1 MRGGVWRVVML
12 GLAVTA
18 AALVFLGVEITQLA
32 ADDRTAFTR
41 GLAICGLGLLAV
53 WFVFS
58 RLSRHFR
65 DLDRLSDRL
74 SGARNRVDLEPMSGE
89 LARLAEAVSLA
100 RGGERGLGEGLLGG
114 GRIDRA
120 LRAALALSDDPLL
133 ILDEHGRVEQL
144 NPAAARVL
152 GVEEGADIGKSL
164 LRDDLARA
172 MERARG
178 GGVPITAVLRR
189 TEDGELSARVAD
201 LGLSAGVLLSFPARG
216 MAHAAGLSGK
226 RTLSLRPAQP
236 ATPLGDEEP
245 LAALPFVALW
255 VATAGVEEGSGPV
268 IAVGTVRLVGS
279 RIFRTVSLALL
290 IDPVE
295 PVPAEAAARH
305 GIGTAMVAGER
316 PFAAVW
322 PAIQEALHN
331 CIAVGIGID
340 SAIAALA
347 RSAALAGIAE
357 PALPPTLDLG
367 ALAAALDPA
376 LSGASPD
383 GLAEAFALPRHPR
396 NGPQGE
402 ALAQAELA
410 VALLS
415 RLMERG
421 VVTQGQARALIA
433 GGGAQV
439 SPAHP
444 PPA

>member
-201 LGLSAGVLLSFPARG
+201 LGLSAGVLL
-216 MAHAAGLSGK
+216 
-226 RTLSLRPAQP
+226 
-236 ATPLGDEEP
+236 
-245 LAALPFVALW
+245 
-255 VATAGVEEGSGPV
+255 
-268 IAVGTVRLVGS
+268 
-279 RIFRTVSLALL
+279 
-290 IDPVE
+290 
-295 PVPAEAAARH
+295 
-305 GIGTAMVAGER
+305 
-316 PFAAVW
+316 
-322 PAIQEALHN
+322 
-331 CIAVGIGID
+331 
-340 SAIAALA
+340 
-347 RSAALAGIAE
+347 
-357 PALPPTLDLG
+357 
-367 ALAAALDPA
+367 
-376 LSGASPD
+376 
-383 GLAEAFALPRHPR
+383 
-396 NGPQGE
+396 
-402 ALAQAELA
+402 
-410 VALLS
+410 
-415 RLMERG
+415 
-421 VVTQGQARALIA
+421 
-433 GGGAQV
+433 
-439 SPAHP
+439 
-444 PPA
+444 